1 MASFELNFNSP
12 EKTVTITLEDQ
23 NGIFQLAELFKKL
36 LDEAGIENTLTEKY
50 AEPVVP
56 TADEVLETWNSHD
69 AEDAATEQA

>member
-36 LDEAGIENTLTEKY
+36 LDEAGIENTLTEKF
-50 AEPVVP
+50 AEPVQSV
-56 TADEVLETWNSHD
+56 D
-69 AEDAATEQA
+69 ATEEQA

>member
-50 AEPVVP
+50 AEPVQSV
-56 TADEVLETWNSHD
+56 D
-69 AEDAATEQA
+69 ATEEQA

>member
-36 LDEAGIENTLTEKY
+36 LDDAGIENTIKETLIE
-50 AEPVVP
+50 EPV
-56 TADEVLETWNSHD
+56 TETEN
-69 AEDAATEQA
+69 AN

>member
-50 AEPVVP
+50 AEPVQSV
-56 TADEVLETWNSHD
+56 E
-69 AEDAATEQA
+69 ATEEQA

>member
-50 AEPVVP
+50 AEPVQAV
-56 TADEVLETWNSHD
+56 E
-69 AEDAATEQA
+69 ATEEQA

>member
-23 NGIFQLAELFKKL
+23 NGIFQLADLFKKL

-50 AEPVVP
+50 AEPVQSV
-56 TADEVLETWNSHD
+56 D
-69 AEDAATEQA
+69 ATEEQA

>member
-36 LDEAGIENTLTEKY
+36 LDEAGIENTLTEKF
-50 AEPVVP
+50 AETVQSV
-56 TADEVLETWNSHD
+56 E
-69 AEDAATEQA
+69 ATE

>member
-36 LDEAGIENTLTEKY
+36 LDEAGIENTLTEKF
-50 AEPVVP
+50 AEPVQSV
-56 TADEVLETWNSHD
+56 E
-69 AEDAATEQA
+69 ATEEQA

>member
-12 EKTVTITLEDQ
+12 EKTVTISLEDQ

-50 AEPVVP
+50 AEPVQSV
-56 TADEVLETWNSHD
+56 D
-69 AEDAATEQA
+69 ATEEQA

>member
-50 AEPVVP
+50 AEPVQSV
-56 TADEVLETWNSHD
+56 E
-69 AEDAATEQA
+69 ATEEQE

>member
-50 AEPVVP
+50 AEPVQSMDD
-56 TADEVLETWNSHD
+56 TE
-69 AEDAATEQA
+69 EQA

>member
-12 EKTVTITLEDQ
+12 EKTVTISLENQ

-50 AEPVVP
+50 AEPVQSV
-56 TADEVLETWNSHD
+56 E
-69 AEDAATEQA
+69 ATEEQA